1 MTNDLYRIVY
11 CSRNL
16 IQSEGTAGDHDREL
30 SGILQS
36 ARTNNASQG
45 VTGALLFN
53 EECFAQVLEGPRR
66 SVEQIFEKIQR
77 DRRHGQVTVIDN
89 GSADRRDFPD
99 WAMAHAQPSSGQQ
112 AEGIASTLQMAFLQP
127 SAAGSEVLDLLK
139 DLVAQ
144 G

>member
-1 MTNDLYRIVY
+1 MTNEIYRIVY

-16 IQSEGTAGDHDREL
+16 IQPEEAGGDHDKEL
-30 SGILQS
+30 NGILQS
-36 ARTNNASQG
+36 ARANNASQG

-77 DRRHGQVTVIDN
+77 DRRHGQVTVVDN
-89 GSADRRDFPD
+89 GWADRRDFPD

-112 AEGIASTLQMAFLQP
+112 AEGIASTLQMIFSEP
-127 SAAGSEVLDLLK
+127 SAAGAEVLDLLK
-139 DLVAQ
+139 DLVVQ